1 MASPS
6 DGRVFHRQADAD
18 AARIIDLLV
27 EISAKLGPNPK
38 EPIAPEPVAI
48 QQPAPRRGR
57 RKKSDEQS

>member
-27 EISAKLGPNPK
+27 EISAKLGPDPK
-38 EPIAPEPVAI
+38 EPATPEPLAI

-57 RKKSDEQS
+57 RKKSDEQP

>member
-27 EISAKLGPNPK
+27 EISAKLGPDPK
-38 EPIAPEPVAI
+38 EPAAPEPVAI

-57 RKKSDEQS
+57 RKKSDEQP